1 MTIVR
6 RPSPFGELMSLRS
19 AMDRLFEDSFVR
31 RPLGAGFD
39 ELGSLPLDV
48 TSTKDALVIEAA
60 MPGIKPEDV
69 EITVENGTLSIRG
82 EARHERRDGEGENLV
97 QEIRRSSVSRTVNLP
112 QGLEPDKAS
121 ASFEHGMLTLRIP
134 KAEAVKPRQIRIT
147 PTVEGSSSGRTDQP
161 TGRVGAGSNANAGS
175 NAGTGSNGSSGSG
188 AAANGTGSAAGAST
202 GTEA

>member
-31 RPLGAGFD
+31 HSYGTGFD
-39 ELGSLPLDV
+39 QMGTLPLDV
-48 TSTKDALVIEAA
+48 TSTADSLIVEAA

-82 EARHERRDGEGENLV
+82 EQRQERREGEGENLV
-97 QEIRRSSVSRTVNLP
+97 QEIRRSSVSRTVSLP
-112 QGLEPDKAS
+112 SGLEPDKAT

-134 KAEAVKPRQIRIT
+134 KAEEVKPRQIRIS
-147 PTVEGSSSGRTDQP
+147 PTVEGSASNRTERQQHNGQGAGESTSETTP
-161 TGRVGAGSNANAGS
+161 VGVGAGDS
-175 NAGTGSNGSSGSG
+175 GT
-188 AAANGTGSAAGAST
+188 AGA
-202 GTEA
+202 